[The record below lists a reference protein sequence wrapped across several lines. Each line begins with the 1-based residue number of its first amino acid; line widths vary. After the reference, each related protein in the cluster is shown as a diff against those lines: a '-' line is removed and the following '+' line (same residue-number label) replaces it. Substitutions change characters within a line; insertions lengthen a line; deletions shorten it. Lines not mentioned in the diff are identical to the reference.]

1 MISILL
7 VSHGNLAAAMLE
19 SAEMI
24 VGKQPEVYVFGF
36 QQAEA
41 PEALS
46 ERLKGALNTLRPQ
59 DVLLLS
65 DIRSGTPFNVAG
77 SLMQTYDF
85 RHISGVNLA
94 MLIEA
99 LTQRYELGMDE
110 LCAEFIE
117 TSALTILDVSR
128 LMEEEEA

>member
-24 VGKQPEVYVFGF
+24 VGKQPDVYVFGF
-36 QQAEA
+36 QPTEA
-41 PEALS
+41 PETLF
-46 ERLKGALNTLRPQ
+46 ERLEEALNTLHPQ

-77 SLMQTYDF
+77 SLMQTYGF

-110 LCAEFIE
+110 LCAELME
-117 TSALTILDVSR
+117 TSALTILDVNR

>member
-24 VGKQPEVYVFGF
+24 VGKQPDVYVFGF

-41 PEALS
+41 PEMLS
-46 ERLKGALNTLRPQ
+46 ERLQEVLHTKKPQ

-77 SLMQTYDF
+77 TLMQTYSF

-99 LTQRYELGMDE
+99 LTQRYALDMNE
-110 LCAEFIE
+110 LCEELMEI
-117 TSALTILDVSR
+117 SALTILDVNR
-128 LMEEEEA
+128 LMEEEEI

>member
-24 VGKQPEVYVFGF
+24 VGKQPDAYAFGF
-36 QQAEA
+36 QQTQA
-41 PEALS
+41 PEMLS
-46 ERLKGALNTLRPQ
+46 ERLEAALKTLHPQ

-77 SLMQTYDF
+77 SLMQTYGF

-99 LTQRYELGMDE
+99 LTQRYEMGIDE
-110 LCAEFIE
+110 LCEELMEA
-117 TSALTILDVSR
+117 SALTILDVNR
-128 LMEEEEA
+128 LIEGEET

>member
-110 LCAEFIE
+110 LCAELIE